1 MMTTMCRVLCWTE
14 NRGQHMS
21 TLTDKLIFDC
31 IKQHYRPYDTHAEF
45 GRGFSACLAGDFRNP
60 HEAESISAKAWDRGV
75 EAAMH
80 YKKATAA

>member
-1 MMTTMCRVLCWTE
+1 MMMTMGFALFFRDAAL
-14 NRGQHMS
+14 
-21 TLTDKLIFDC
+21 LIFDC

-75 EAAMH
+75 EAAMV
-80 YKKATAA
+80 YKKASAA

>member
-1 MMTTMCRVLCWTE
+1 
-14 NRGQHMS
+14 MS
-21 TLTDKLIFDC
+21 TMTDKLIFDC

-75 EAAMH
+75 EAARLRIRRRLPPEMVQSSRE
-80 YKKATAA
+80 AAPH